1 MNCDPAPPYCRRTS
15 VNKKIFTGVMA
26 ATAALALAACGT
38 APDDEATTAS
48 GEATTG
54 GATGSVDFL
63 ACMVS
68 DAGGFDDQSFNQT
81 SAAGLDMAVS
91 ELGVSEARAQS
102 TSDSDFVPNVD
113 SMVQQG
119 CNIVFGVGYLLADPI
134 EAAAVANP
142 DINFAVV
149 DSGFSQELANAKP
162 ILFNT
167 AEAAYL
173 AGYLAAGMTE
183 TGKVATFGGMQ
194 IPSVAI
200 FMDGFA
206 DGVAKYNED
215 NGTTVQLLGWDKATQ
230 NGSFTGDFDNQ
241 SNGQVYT
248 EQFIAQGA
256 DIVMPVAGP
265 VGLGAAAAAEAA
277 GNVKIIWVDSD
288 GFVTTS
294 YGPIILTSV
303 MKFME
308 GAVFNTIDEAVQ
320 GSFTSDPYVGTLENE
335 GVGIA
340 PFHDFDS
347 AVPQELKDAIDGLK
361 TQIIAGDIVVESPNA
376 PL

>member
-1 MNCDPAPPYCRRTS
+1 

-54 GATGSVDFL
+54 GATETVDFL

-68 DAGGFDDQSFNQT
+68 DAGGFDDQSFNQAA
-81 SAAGLDMAVS
+81 AAGLDRAVA
-91 ELGVSEARAQS
+91 ELGVQDARAQS
-102 TSDSDFVPNVD
+102 SGNEDYGPNVD
-113 SMVQQG
+113 TMVQQG
-119 CNIVFGVGYLLADPI
+119 CNLVFGVGFLLEDSI
-134 EAAAVANP
+134 QAAAEANA
-142 DINFAVV
+142 DVNFALL
-149 DSGFSQELANAKP
+149 DSAFSAPDFSPVTLENAKP

-167 AEAAYL
+167 AEASYL

-241 SNGQVYT
+241 SNGQVFT

>member
-1 MNCDPAPPYCRRTS
+1 M
-15 VNKKIFTGVMA
+15 NKKIFTGVMA

-54 GATGSVDFL
+54 EATESVDFL

-91 ELGVSEARAQS
+91 ELGVQEARAQS

-215 NGTTVQLLGWDKATQ
+215 NGTTVQLLGWDKASQ

-248 EQFIAQGA
+248 DQFIAQGA
-256 DIVMPVAGP
+256 DIVLPVAGP

-277 GNVKIIWVDSD
+277 GNVKIIWVDTD
-288 GFVTTS
+288 GFESTT

-303 MKFME
+303 VKKMDVATFT
-308 GAVFNTIDEAVQ
+308 TIQEAVD
-320 GSFTSDPYVGTLENE
+320 GTFVSAPYVGTLENE
-335 GVGIA
+335 GVDIA

-347 AVPQELKDAIDGLK
+347 AVPQELKDAIDGLR

-376 PL
+376 PK